1 MWYCVSCFN
10 YEEKKYKLQQ
20 NTFTL
25 SKNKDH
31 TFNLFHYYD
40 YSQSGLKM
48 SGSWQF
54 FRILKE
60 DILDQIKK
68 NTLTITVDDYLHED
82 TTLTA
87 LFTFCWSAN
96 ATIFIIC
103 ELPKPLSLPTN
114 DQPSSDNGSACLN
127 KVRFSSDDD
136 DDGL

>member
-1 MWYCVSCFN
+1 MKQLSLVFKGPKKFVGKTMSNKPYKQCDIVSVVLTMKK
-10 YEEKKYKLQQ
+10 KKYKLQQ

-48 SGSWQF
+48 SGSWRF

-60 DILDQIKK
+60 DIFDQIKK

-87 LFTFCWSAN
+87 LFTFTFSKKA
-96 ATIFIIC
+96 IGK
-103 ELPKPLSLPTN
+103 LQDYLYSSL
-114 DQPSSDNGSACLN
+114 
-127 KVRFSSDDD
+127 
-136 DDGL
+136 